1 MKRLPYFLLFIS
13 INLQAQIP
21 QTLSYQGLLTNS
33 SGPNA
38 GLPVTDGSYSVTFN
52 FYIDSSPTRIDFRT
66 VTVTTSQ
73 GLFATVIGNGVAP
86 NQPLNLNPPLGSV
99 QYYIGLQVNGE
110 TELLPRVALT
120 SVPYA
125 FTANSAFSLVNTAT
139 ISGSQLNSPITNSSV
154 TLPFSQITG
163 TLGSAQLLN
172 GSITNDKLANG
183 IEASKIV
190 GLPPAAIADGSVTDA
205 KLIGISASKIT
216 GTLATTQYGDG
227 SITNAKLATG
237 IDASKIV
244 GLPPATIADGAVTNA
259 KLASD
264 ISASKITAGTLSVD
278 RLANGSITNEK
289 LATGIDASKIVGLP
303 PATIADGAITNIKL
317 ASDIDA
323 SKLTQGTLPVDRL
336 ADGSITNT
344 KLASDISASK
354 ITAGTLSVARLA
366 DGSITNEKLAT
377 GIDASKITSG
387 TISVNQLADLS
398 ITDAKL
404 IGISASKVTGTLTTA
419 QYDAS
424 SITNEKLAADI
435 DASKI
440 TAGTLSV
447 ARLADGSITNE
458 KLANGIDAS
467 KITSGTLSVNQLA
480 DVSIADA
487 KLIGISASKVTGTL
501 SASQIGSGSIDNSK
515 LASDIDA
522 SKLTTG
528 TIPVSRLGVILPAG
542 PVSTRPVSAADGTM
556 RYNSDDKKLEYYNGT
571 NWYYTTPKVA
581 VLKDAPLPG
590 TSGGAS
596 SAGWQIRNLNV
607 VEGDTSF
614 VSLTSNRFT
623 LTPGEYIVEA
633 SSPGVASNVLRV
645 ALVNTS
651 NLSEAYYGTS
661 EFNGSASD
669 SQSSSFLKAFP
680 TLTASASYEI
690 RFYVQT
696 GKPSDGL
703 GKASSVPSIDGVSA
717 APNELYTQV
726 KITKLR

>member
-172 GSITNDKLANG
+172 GSITN
-183 IEASKIV
+183 
-190 GLPPAAIADGSVTDA
+190 
-205 KLIGISASKIT
+205 
-216 GTLATTQYGDG
+216 
-227 SITNAKLATG
+227 
-237 IDASKIV
+237 
-244 GLPPATIADGAVTNA
+244 
-259 KLASD
+259 
-264 ISASKITAGTLSVD
+264 
-278 RLANGSITNEK
+278 
-289 LATGIDASKIVGLP
+289 
-303 PATIADGAITNIKL
+303 
-317 ASDIDA
+317 
-323 SKLTQGTLPVDRL
+323 
-336 ADGSITNT
+336 
-344 KLASDISASK
+344 
-354 ITAGTLSVARLA
+354 
-366 DGSITNEKLAT
+366 EKLAT

-528 TIPVSRLGVILPAG
+528 TIPVSRLGVILPGG
-542 PVSTRPVSAADGTM
+542 PVSSRPASAAEGTL
-556 RYNSDDKKLEYYNGT
+556 RYNSDDKKMEYFNGV
-571 NWYYTTPKVA
+571 NWYYTTPKIA
-581 VLKDAPLPG
+581 VVKDAPLPG

-607 VEGDTSF
+607 VEGDNSF

-680 TLTASASYEI
+680 TLTASTSYEI